1 MARKTSLAG
10 LPPTGTRRWV
20 ASRKAAVVAAVR
32 QGLITIEEACRRYEL
47 SEEEFASWQRA
58 FETHGIAGLR
68 VTYLQIL
75 RGDRSSRLARTELS
89 TASATPRE
97 SSVPRERQSQE
108 ASVSEPLRARG
119 L

>member
-1 MARKTSLAG
+1 MARKTSLA

-68 VTYLQIL
+68 VSSLQTY
-75 RGDRSSRLARTELS
+75 RGDRSSRLARTALS
-89 TASATPRE
+89 TASAALRE
-97 SSVPRERQSQE
+97 SSVPQEQESQE
-108 ASVSEPLRARG
+108 ASVSEPLRVRR